1 MANSG
6 LGAFS
11 LNVRTHTF
19 SSEPT
24 NAQFVKNNNLFQE
37 RMEEEPQTPVAFSSL
52 EIQEAN
58 EIGER
63 HERVPLN
70 LRGQSPR
77 TSVASVHRNVGMEDS
92 RATLE
97 KLRTTLFALRK
108 QLALIYALSIAIGV
122 VTIVFSYFVDY
133 APVSDNAWS
142 MHWLSSVPHS
152 DDYAAILWVPLTSVG
167 STPFIGI
174 GRPFLVRFGSR
185 IAAIIAFSG
194 PGTALSINVRA
205 NILLAV
211 ILIARAFA
219 LFAMARGATM
229 NIRAMKVVRH
239 RVSKLLG
246 SRLNHLVVSCL
257 LAASLGDLPTYSS
270 MALGL
275 LTNTPVLDFV
285 AAFNIGLL
293 HHAVT
298 GIKIGNRCWGHVY
311 HDVKGE
317 RHTGL
322 FIPFHPDHPPDHHGG
337 GPMQPTAGG
346 GHVPPVYTTYPP
358 PHHSY
363 GGGSHNSHE
372 PSHGS
377 SHGPSHGPSSHG
389 RRLAG
394 HEDGSLDDVARFNPM
409 CYAQNKMAYIQILED
424 RRNEWS
430 KCTAMAPENGVM
442 FYVTSVFAVLFS
454 SFLIYRAWSF
464 FESGDDGGDGCDGLE
479 QRGNRSRSGSDNS
492 DAAIGTVLFDNA
504 AAASTSPGRGEDVLI
519 IESNHTWNAAKEH
532 ALLTLLSDCQQ
543 QTQAA
548 PTPAVGRE
556 IA

>member
-6 LGAFS
+6 LDAFS

-24 NAQFVKNNNLFQE
+24 NAQFVKHNNLLQE

-70 LRGQSPR
+70 LRALTTLAGSPR
-77 TSVASVHRNVGMEDS
+77 DSVASVHRSVGMEDS
-92 RATLE
+92 RTTLE

-122 VTIVFSYFVDY
+122 VTIVISYFVSY

-194 PGTALSINVRA
+194 PGTALSINMRA

-229 NIRAMKVVRH
+229 NIWAMKVVRH

-257 LAASLGDLPTYSS
+257 LAACLGDLPTYSS

-322 FIPFHPDHPPDHHGG
+322 FIPFHPDHHGG

-363 GGGSHNSHE
+363 GGGSHNSDE
-372 PSHGS
+372 P

-464 FESGDDGGDGCDGLE
+464 FESGDDGGDGGDGLE

-556 IA
+556 LV

>member
-1 MANSG
+1 
-6 LGAFS
+6 
-11 LNVRTHTF
+11 
-19 SSEPT
+19 
-24 NAQFVKNNNLFQE
+24 
-37 RMEEEPQTPVAFSSL
+37 MEEEPQTPVAFSSL

-70 LRGQSPR
+70 LRAFRTLAGSPR
-77 TSVASVHRNVGMEDS
+77 ASVASVHRSVGMEDS
-92 RATLE
+92 RTTLE

-122 VTIVFSYFVDY
+122 VAIVISYFVSY

-167 STPFIGI
+167 TMPFIGI
-174 GRPFLVRFGSR
+174 GRPFNVRFGSR

-211 ILIARAFA
+211 IFIARAFA

-246 SRLNHLVVSCL
+246 SRLNHLVLSCL
-257 LAASLGDLPTYSS
+257 LAASLGDLPTYNS

-285 AAFNIGLL
+285 AAFNIGML

-322 FIPFHPDHPPDHHGG
+322 FIPFHPDHPPDYHGG

-377 SHGPSHGPSSHG
+377 SHGSSHGPSSHG

-409 CYAQNKMAYIQILED
+409 CYAKKEAYMQILED

-430 KCTAMAPENGVM
+430 KCTAMAPENGMM

-464 FESGDDGGDGCDGLE
+464 FESGDNGGEGGDGLE
-479 QRGNRSRSGSDNS
+479 QRGNRLRSGSDNS

-556 IA
+556 LV

>member
-24 NAQFVKNNNLFQE
+24 NAQFVKHNNLFQE

-70 LRGQSPR
+70 LRALTTLAGSPR
-77 TSVASVHRNVGMEDS
+77 ASVASVHRSVGMEDS
-92 RATLE
+92 RTTLE

-122 VTIVFSYFVDY
+122 VTIVISYFVSY

-229 NIRAMKVVRH
+229 NIWAMKVVRH

-257 LAASLGDLPTYSS
+257 LAACLGDLPTYIS

-322 FIPFHPDHPPDHHGG
+322 FIPFHPDHHGG

-363 GGGSHNSHE
+363 GGGSHNSDE
-372 PSHGS
+372 P

-556 IA
+556 LV

>member
-6 LGAFS
+6 LDAFS

-24 NAQFVKNNNLFQE
+24 NAQFVKHNNLLQE

-70 LRGQSPR
+70 LRALTTLAGSPR
-77 TSVASVHRNVGMEDS
+77 DSVASVHRSVGMEDS
-92 RATLE
+92 RTTLE

-122 VTIVFSYFVDY
+122 VTIVISYFVSY

-194 PGTALSINVRA
+194 PGTALSINMRA

-229 NIRAMKVVRH
+229 NIWAMKVVRH

-257 LAASLGDLPTYSS
+257 LAACLGDLPTYSS

-322 FIPFHPDHPPDHHGG
+322 FIPFHPDHHGG

-363 GGGSHNSHE
+363 GGGSHNSDE
-372 PSHGS
+372 P

-556 IA
+556 LV